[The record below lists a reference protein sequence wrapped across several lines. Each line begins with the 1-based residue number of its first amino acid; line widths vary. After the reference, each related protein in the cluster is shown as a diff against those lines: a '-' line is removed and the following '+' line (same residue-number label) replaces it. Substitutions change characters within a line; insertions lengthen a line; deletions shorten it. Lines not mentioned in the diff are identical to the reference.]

1 MCMYVPPPH
10 HRENMEKETA
20 TRRRWRSSSVWLW
33 LCCVHQASADFYRDL
48 GVRRSASTGDIKAA
62 HRDAAKK

>member
-1 MCMYVPPPH
+1 
-10 HRENMEKETA
+10 MEKETA

-62 HRDAAKK
+62 YRDAAKK